1 MNKPVPPTPNPQKL
15 LQNLL
20 AQSGRGQGGILM
32 RGNMLS
38 SPTGQTA
45 GKPRLSEKAFP

>member
-1 MNKPVPPTPNPQKL
+1 MNKPVPPKLQKL
-15 LQNLL
+15 LQNFL
-20 AQSGRGQGGILM
+20 AQSGREQGGILM

-45 GKPRLSEKAFP
+45 GKPRLSEKAFPR